1 VDGTRVE
8 EERYQGA
15 RNLPELKLHRQPV
28 VDSTNELEDGEEAEF
43 INRVDN

>member
-15 RNLPELKLHRQPV
+15 RNLPEHKLQQEPV
-28 VDSTNELEDGEEAEF
+28 VDLTNELEDSEEAEF
-43 INRVDN
+43 INRLDN